1 MLQHSTMGSVNR
13 PAFFWPLV
21 IMYIILITSLLFL
34 GILCYRNNEAFNDGV
49 ALISHERTIIEYTDS
64 LMLLSQNLQWE
75 NRIYVLTGNPQT
87 HQAYLAIRDSLQ
99 RNATYLIQFFN
110 NNSAL
115 HANALKLKQQIAELI
130 RFADSLVYMKQAAYA
145 LNFANNVRQHVLLN
159 NAIGDNIKAIKLA
172 ESRLLDAR
180 RAAVFKTVDATRNI
194 FKIAG
199 ILFVGLLTATFVFV
213 FYHFSRRLKVEKKLI
228 ESEHR
233 FQILINSTKDL
244 SIYMIDKNGIIT
256 NWYEGAHKIKGYNS
270 EEAIGKHISIF
281 YTPEAIAAGDP
292 ELNLEAAAA
301 QGSFKTEGW
310 CVRKDGS
317 LFWADTLITA
327 VYDKDGKVQGFT
339 KITRDFTLHKQVEDE
354 VKNML
359 QKEKDLNEMKSNFV
373 SMASHE
379 FRTPLS
385 TILSSVS
392 LIEHYTTTETQ
403 DKRDKHTRRIKS
415 AVTEMVSTLEEFLS
429 LEKIEEGKISIKKE
443 IINLKQLGE
452 HVHNRFNTLLKPGQ
466 TIVYNHNGKAE
477 VYLDAAFVNH
487 ILNNL
492 LSNAVKY
499 SPEHTQVI
507 FEISAS
513 DNIVTLK
520 VKDHGIGISSED
532 QQHLFERFFRASNT
546 GSIKG
551 TGLGLHIVKRYIDLM
566 QGSISVESNIG
577 QGSIFTI
584 ILPS

>member
-1 MLQHSTMGSVNR
+1 MMLQHSTMGSVNR

-75 NRIYVLTGNPQT
+75 NRNYVLTGNPQT

-317 LFWADTLITA
+317 LF
-327 VYDKDGKVQGFT
+327 GQ
-339 KITRDFTLHKQVEDE
+339 
-354 VKNML
+354 
-359 QKEKDLNEMKSNFV
+359 
-373 SMASHE
+373 
-379 FRTPLS
+379 
-385 TILSSVS
+385 IL
-392 LIEHYTTTETQ
+392 
-403 DKRDKHTRRIKS
+403 
-415 AVTEMVSTLEEFLS
+415 
-429 LEKIEEGKISIKKE
+429 
-443 IINLKQLGE
+443 
-452 HVHNRFNTLLKPGQ
+452 
-466 TIVYNHNGKAE
+466 
-477 VYLDAAFVNH
+477 
-487 ILNNL
+487 
-492 LSNAVKY
+492 
-499 SPEHTQVI
+499 
-507 FEISAS
+507 
-513 DNIVTLK
+513 
-520 VKDHGIGISSED
+520 
-532 QQHLFERFFRASNT
+532 
-546 GSIKG
+546 
-551 TGLGLHIVKRYIDLM
+551 
-566 QGSISVESNIG
+566 
-577 QGSIFTI
+577 
-584 ILPS
+584 